1 VDGVAKSDSHLMRI
15 DYIEARD
22 SGAEETAFVEA
33 HWTKVWE
40 QEGGPRGQ
48 LEKVARQDEFG
59 VMRGYL
65 DEIPKGRLLDAGCG
79 LGDWVLFLEREGF
92 EVTGLDISRKTV
104 EQLCERFPD
113 SDFQAGDIRDT
124 GMADDT
130 FDACFSWGVFEHFED
145 GPGDCLREAFRILKP
160 GGLFASVPFDNWRI
174 STKGTFAKPADAN
187 LKERF
192 YQYRFTRAEWARELA
207 RAGFEVEAL
216 KPIHKRQGV
225 LRCLHHEFFLPY
237 EWLLTRGLSAV
248 MAPFIPGAWIA
259 HMLLGV
265 ARKPI
270 GKA

>member
-1 VDGVAKSDSHLMRI
+1 MRKDFIELQGSSVD
-15 DYIEARD
+15 EAV
-22 SGAEETAFVEA
+22 FVED

-40 QEGGPRGQ
+40 QEGGPRGRI
-48 LEKVARQDEFG
+48 EKVARQDEYG
-59 VMRGYL
+59 VMRDYL
-65 DEIPKGRLLDAGCG
+65 GAFPKGRLLDAGCG

-92 EVTGLDISRKTV
+92 EITGLDISRKTV
-104 EQLCERFPD
+104 GQLRERFPD

-124 GMADDT
+124 GMEDNA
-130 FDACFSWGVFEHFED
+130 FDACFPWGVFEHFED

-160 GGLFASVPFDNWRI
+160 GGLLFASVPFDNWRM

-192 YQYRFTRAEWARELA
+192 YQYRFTRAEWAREMS

-225 LRCLHHEFFLPY
+225 LRCLHHEFLLPY

-265 ARKPI
+265 ARKPV
-270 GKA
+270 GEA